1 MVDLNGAELKIAIL
15 GLGIMGEAIAANL
28 EQDGLLS
35 ATWNRTAKTDAPKF
49 TDSIKDVVS
58 RANVFFVIVSDG
70 EAVSNVIDLLEPVLT
85 QDHIV
90 VQCATVKPEEN
101 IEFENRVEARGAA
114 FIEALIGGSK
124 VAAVERKIPLY
135 LGGNADVVNKLE
147 PLLAKISGKRIH
159 VGKVG
164 TASVAKLAMNLNL
177 SMQLEALCE
186 SYAYAISNGLSD
198 DKYFEVLRSNTGWN
212 YLCEYK
218 EPKLRTHNYE
228 PQFSVKNMLKDIR
241 LALATDKT
249 DKGMTLLKKTETIY
263 KAAEESG
270 LGDEDMIALYK
281 MIQHDK

>member
-1 MVDLNGAELKIAIL
+1 MADLRAAIL
-15 GLGIMGEAIAANL
+15 GLGIMGDAIANNL
-28 EQDGLLS
+28 EKDGLLV
-35 ATWNRTAKTDAPKF
+35 ARWNRSPKLNAAKFFNSIDDA
-49 TDSIKDVVS
+49 VS
-58 RANVFFVIVSDG
+58 KANVLFILVSDG
-70 EAVSNVIDLLEPVLT
+70 QAVSNVLDLIEPVLT

-101 IEFENRVEARGAA
+101 IEFEKRVNTCGAA

-135 LGGNADVVNKLE
+135 LGGDSEIVNKLE
-147 PLLAKISGKRIH
+147 PMLGKISGKRIH

-186 SYAYAISNGLSD
+186 SYAYAVSNGLTD
-198 DKYFEVLRSNTGWN
+198 DQYFNVLRNNTGWN

-218 EPKLRTHNYE
+218 EPKLRNRDYE
-228 PQFSVKNMLKDIR
+228 PQFSVKNMLKDVR
-241 LALATDKT
+241 LALETDKT
-249 DKGMTLLKKTETIY
+249 DKGMSLLKKTESIY
-263 KAAEESG
+263 SAGEKSG

-281 MIQHDK
+281 MINN